1 MIHLTQSQ
9 CIFERTDHPGVSFL
23 TIWSENGDGSDLV
36 KFSTGARFPRHDHE
50 GREEIM
56 MLSGRIRFGDL
67 ILCAGDYLKIGP
79 GEEHDAV
86 ALEDSSFFLSHQGAS
101 LILE

>member
-1 MIHLTQSQ
+1 MIHLTESNRK
-9 CIFERTDHPGVSFL
+9 FETTDHPGVTFF
-23 TIWSENGDGSDLV
+23 TIWGENGDGSDLV
-36 KFSTGARFPRHDHE
+36 KFTTGARFPRHDHE
-50 GREEIM
+50 GREEIL

-67 ILCAGDYLKIGP
+67 VLAAGDYLKIGP

-86 ALEDSSFFLSHQGAS
+86 ALEDSTFFLSHQGSS